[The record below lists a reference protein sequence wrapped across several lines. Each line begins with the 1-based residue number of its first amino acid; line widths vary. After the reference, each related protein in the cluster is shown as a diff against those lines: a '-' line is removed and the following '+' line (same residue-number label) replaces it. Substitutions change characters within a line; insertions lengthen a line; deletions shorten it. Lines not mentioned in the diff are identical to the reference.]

1 MPEPLPKPRSSLT
14 TTTGITTNNIYNS
27 KAAPWTTTRCHRL
40 LRPLT
45 AKLQALRNIIRNN
58 PSATSANAARPKPK
72 RDLTD
77 PDALFVEAVEKAAGR
92 AGTTGTRIRT
102 KPRRTY
108 GGGNGSGAR
117 SNGGSSAPAPATAT
131 ATASLP
137 GIDDHYLSIWGD
149 STAPTAPTDP
159 NPLKRPNRTLP
170 PDPNNPLTLLN
181 SFKPILHPS
190 IFSVYLGIYTSFE
203 SVLLSTNYPTSAP
216 QILPLRTLAARKI
229 AHCILATSSEVDSD
243 DIWYDAAAEL
253 GSSGEYLREIV
264 RWHAIE
270 LVRDATAEGLMDG
283 RDGGLGMAGVLVG
296 LCRAAGAEPEAQSLL
311 QTLFDLHPVISSSNN
326 PAIQALTMFFSE
338 TPEVLYRFLAK
349 NFPAT
354 CSNPS
359 WLGSTDIHTF
369 LLLASAEIDENPGI
383 EILTSCALE
392 ATFGLWGDKHIL
404 ALAAQRHDAAK
415 RRAPR
420 RSIKPLETIPEHA
433 AHKTTSPMPARIG
446 LKAETIVL
454 KMVES
459 LILLS
464 LKDQSSKA
472 TLVLRSLVRGFLA
485 QSAEIK
491 MTTEDVWGAR
501 YPVAAKVA
509 ILLHG
514 LGASSADDICIIDE
528 ITRCLEDVCGSG
540 GTEGVKSLASFIA
553 DCYMPL
559 YSRFSKRDEVQILT
573 GRILSLAAADPA
585 REASGEVPPATP
597 RLPAGRGMVTFT
609 PGKPSLA
616 PAQELRETRR
626 YLLAQLALQIAVGFS
641 LSGEVKRDVE
651 WIEWLGRFEH
661 KIIGLKIQT
670 PGKVK
675 AILRQREVEFE
686 EEEDRRGMNKKGGGG
701 NVKKRKGWRYEEG
714 LDLWVAIGATPGRE
728 RPKKK
733 RGVFMKR
740 VEVAIDEDVN
750 WRDEYEALDSG
761 RESDSDS
768 AHERQGEYESEGG
781 VITEDEVMADASDSE
796 AESEASEYTNDRPVT
811 PTLTVR
817 SSTSDDDDDNDDK
830 EFYSNI
836 HTSPPR
842 TLRRSPRN
850 TARIRKSLAT
860 FAVNMSSPIFTTLR
874 TPGQRHSGLRR
885 PFDFSMVGASSPPVD
900 SSPVVRG
907 GFWSGRARVGD
918 SSPVVRRSARKEL
931 REMEDEVEKEE
942 EEEEQEEEGEEEDE
956 EQEQAGDTEDEG
968 EDQYE
973 DEVEQEQ
980 KFVGRGSV
988 KPRNAYTSSSPQ
1000 PMSVHSSPSPASKRK
1015 HRHVSP
1021 INLMDSEEEDTEFQ
1035 ETDMELNED
1044 DDDEASL
1051 FEVAINT
1058 ALPASS
1064 PPPPTHP
1071 VLRRISLGVMKL
1083 RSTTPAKT
1091 VLTPRL
1097 DSNVAPTPQRT
1108 AAGNLKQQ
1116 RKVERSAQRR
1126 RRGRVRKRIRRLADD
1141 GLSADELGM

>member
-1 MPEPLPKPRSSLT
+1 MREPLPKPRSSLT
-14 TTTGITTNNIYNS
+14 TTTGITTNNICNS

-92 AGTTGTRIRT
+92 AGATGTRIRT

-117 SNGGSSAPAPATAT
+117 SNSGSSAALPAPATAT
-131 ATASLP
+131 ATTLLS
-137 GIDDHYLSIWGD
+137 GINDHYLSIWGD
-149 STAPTAPTDP
+149 SAAPTAPTDP
-159 NPLKRPNRTLP
+159 NPLKKPSRALP

-190 IFSVYLGIYTSFE
+190 IFSVYLGIYTSLE
-203 SVLLSTNYPTSAP
+203 SVLLSTNYPTPVP

-229 AHCILATSSEVDSD
+229 AHCILATFSEVDSD

-296 LCRAAGAEPEAQSLL
+296 LCRAAGAEQEAQSLL

-354 CSNPS
+354 SSNPS
-359 WLGSTDIHTF
+359 WLGSTDIHAF

-433 AHKTTSPMPARIG
+433 ARKTTSPMPARIG

-464 LKDQSSKA
+464 LRDQSSKA
-472 TLVLRSLVRGFLA
+472 TPVLRSLVRGFLA
-485 QSAEIK
+485 QSVEIK

-514 LGASSADDICIIDE
+514 LGVSSADDVSIIDE

-540 GTEGVKSLASFIA
+540 GTEGMKSLASFIA

-559 YSRFSKRDEVQILT
+559 YGRFPKRDEVQILT
-573 GRILSLAAADPA
+573 ARILSLAAADPA
-585 REASGEVPPATP
+585 RAVSGDVPPVTP
-597 RLPAGRGMVTFT
+597 RVPAGRGMVTFT
-609 PGKPSLA
+609 PGKPALA

-641 LSGEVKRDVE
+641 LGGEVKRDVA

-686 EEEDRRGMNKKGGGG
+686 EEEDRRGMYKKRDGGKA
-701 NVKKRKGWRYEEG
+701 KKRKGWRYEEG
-714 LDLWVAIGATPGRE
+714 LDLWVALGATPGRE
-728 RPKKK
+728 RSKKK

-740 VEVAIDEDVN
+740 VEVTIDEDVD
-750 WRDEYEALDSG
+750 WRDGYEALDSEK
-761 RESDSDS
+761 ESDSESD
-768 AHERQGEYESEGG
+768 HERQGEHESEDE
-781 VITEDEVMADASDSE
+781 VIVEDEVMADVSDSE
-796 AESEASEYTNDRPVT
+796 PESETSEYTNDRPVT

-817 SSTSDDDDDNDDK
+817 SSASDDDNDNDDDNDDK

-860 FAVNMSSPIFTTLR
+860 FAVNMSSPIFTVLR
-874 TPGQRHSGLRR
+874 TPGQGQSVLRR
-885 PFDFSMVGASSPPVD
+885 PFDFSMVGASSPLVD

-907 GFWSGRARVGD
+907 GFWSGGVRVGD

-931 REMEDEVEKEE
+931 REMEDEDEE
-942 EEEEQEEEGEEEDE
+942 EEEEE
-956 EQEQAGDTEDEG
+956 EQEQAGDTEDES
-968 EDQYE
+968 EDQHE
-973 DEVEQEQ
+973 DEEEQEQ
-980 KFVGRGSV
+980 EFVGVR
-988 KPRNAYTSSSPQ
+988 PRNANISSSPQ
-1000 PMSVHSSPSPASKRK
+1000 PMFGHSSPSPASKRK

-1021 INLMDSEEEDTEFQ
+1021 INLMDSEEEDTEPQ
-1035 ETDMELNED
+1035 ETEFELDED
-1044 DDDEASL
+1044 DSDETDEASL

-1064 PPPPTHP
+1064 PPPPTSP
-1071 VLRRISLGVMKL
+1071 VLRRPRRISL

-1108 AAGNLKQQ
+1108 VAGNLKQQ
-1116 RKVERSAQRR
+1116 RKVEKSAQRR
-1126 RRGRVRKRIRRLADD
+1126 RRGRVRKRARRLVED